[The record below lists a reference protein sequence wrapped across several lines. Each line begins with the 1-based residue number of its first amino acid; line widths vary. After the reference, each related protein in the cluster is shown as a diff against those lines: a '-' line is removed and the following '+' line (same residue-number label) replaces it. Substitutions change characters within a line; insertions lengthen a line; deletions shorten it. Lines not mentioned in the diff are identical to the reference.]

1 MTKEQLFD
9 TIGSAEESYIRDAGE
24 AKKKRTD
31 WITWGAVAACLVLVV
46 GTVLWQL
53 LPREQAPGPVAGDM
67 PPMVEWD
74 GRTYIV
80 SGSTGFSS
88 ILPEGYVYA
97 GTGEID
103 GEKRELYTHPDQ
115 PLWVYVRQPLYHST
129 SEGDPFWVYHRYVDE
144 DLRGKHFVRYNGQL
158 YIRLIHGWM
167 PPYEDVDS
175 KLCDRIEREYGV
187 SVSALPEGFAAVG
200 EPVFTGE
207 DTLPMVELGSNEPV
221 EAIYANPDVPE
232 ILLTPTGNGYLV
244 MILYTGPLA

>member
-103 GEKRELYTHPDQ
+103 GEERELYTHPDQ

-167 PPYEDVDS
+167 PPYEDVT
-175 KLCDRIEREYGV
+175 V
-187 SVSALPEGFAAVG
+187 NSATV
-200 EPVFTGE
+200 
-207 DTLPMVELGSNEPV
+207 
-221 EAIYANPDVPE
+221 
-232 ILLTPTGNGYLV
+232 
-244 MILYTGPLA
+244 